1 MAENKIN
8 IAVESFEISKEA
20 LNSNDNVIIQGFAL
34 PFDKTSR
41 NGFAYRKE
49 SIIKT
54 AKTLEGK
61 KMFFNH
67 NTEAMPIGK
76 IRNVNLT
83 DKGLEYVAELD
94 KDETTLISKVRKGL
108 IENVSI
114 QCIYENARLN
124 ESTNTFEV
132 DVKEFLE
139 LSLVTIPGFADTTAN
154 AVEKLMKD
162 SEIKKQMEN
171 IKANIKKEE
180 VELPAVT
187 EPVEE
192 PNKVDD
198 AVVQLQAQVTE
209 LSTRLVIVESRLD
222 AMEKADETE
231 VGEVEQPQEVQPMET
246 IESAKAKEE
255 EAGDK
260 TAEEPFAD
268 YKSFED
274 CVAQNQGK
282 DNPQAYCSVIKKKA
296 EESKKTQN
304 VPVITRA
311 TVQSSVQ
318 ENVGF
323 DYVEFR
329 KNRLKS
335 FK

>member
-20 LNSNDNVIIQGFAL
+20 LNNTESVVIQGFAL

-76 IRNVNLT
+76 IRSVNLT

-94 KDETTLISKVRKGL
+94 KDETILINKVRKGL

-124 ESTNTFEV
+124 ESSNTFEV

-139 LSLVTIPGFADTTAN
+139 LSLVTIPGFADTTAS

-171 IKANIKKEE
+171 IKANITKEQ
-180 VELPAVT
+180 ELTPAVS
-187 EPVEE
+187 EPAEE
-192 PNKVDD
+192 PKVDD
-198 AVVQLQAQVTE
+198 AVLELQALVTE
-209 LSTRLVIVESRLD
+209 LSTRLAIVESRLD
-222 AMEKADETE
+222 AMEKEDESE

-246 IESAKAKEE
+246 VEACKAKEE
-255 EAGDK
+255 ETPADK
-260 TAEEPFAD
+260 PAEEPFAD

-274 CVAQNQGK
+274 CVAQNQDK
-282 DNPQAYCSVIKKKA
+282 DNPQAYCSLIKKKS
-296 EESKKTQN
+296 EESKKESA
-304 VPVITRA
+304 PVTRA
-311 TVQSSVQ
+311 TVQNAVQ
-318 ENVGF
+318 ETVEFN
-323 DYVEFR
+323 YAEFR
-329 KNRLKS
+329 KNRLNS